1 MADEMEMGEF
11 KPDEEGQQERQE
23 EEESGEYEEETSFF
37 QEFLGIDVF
46 DKVQKKW
53 FRMFLSQTTSGFAT
67 SRFSET
73 SWNNL
78 EVFTRRRVY
87 A

>member
-46 DKVQKKW
+46 DRVQKKW
-53 FRMFLSQTTSGFAT
+53 FRMFIA
-67 SRFSET
+67 
-73 SWNNL
+73 NNL
-78 EVFTRRRVY
+78 RVCHFTFLRNKLE
-87 A
+87 